1 MDLDLKTVNS
11 SPLDLPTVAIDKST
25 MGSRATA
32 IHRLSIGEIR
42 QSLKASSIDG
52 VFAAVFSNLTGGVLL
67 SNFLVNLKA
76 SSFEIGILAAIP
88 MLVNVVQP
96 FGAWLGDRSPS
107 RQRFCSSVYFPSRLV
122 WLFLLLGMGL
132 YARHSIDDRSMV
144 LWTMIVVALSHILGG
159 LGSPAWLS
167 WMAALVPR
175 QLRGRYFGIRNTA
188 SNLTSLI
195 VVAIAG
201 FWVANYPRGELEGFA
216 IALGVGIIAGII
228 SLICQWQMVDI
239 DPHGQFES
247 DPNTIE
253 GTSPPEH
260 SLAATIAAQSEFTIE
275 TIARDPHFHGFPIC
289 LGAWMFSLNLSAPFF
304 NLYLLQDLAI
314 DVSWVT
320 LYNSLTS
327 VANLA
332 LLIPFGRWSDRIG
345 NRIPLVGMGLI
356 MTVLPLLW
364 LGVGTNSLSLW
375 LFLPLLYILNGGASA
390 AIDLCI
396 NNLQIEIA
404 HEQHQAK
411 YFGITAAIT
420 GVSGALGT
428 VVGGTLAHMDMVG
441 GMTGLFAISSV
452 LRLLSMLPLL
462 LLKREGEQSLGQ
474 LFEFD
479 WLERFVDR
487 SDSAS

>member
-1 MDLDLKTVNS
+1 VDLDLKTVNS
-11 SPLDLPTVAIDKST
+11 IPLELHTIPISAVRSQT
-25 MGSRATA
+25 TA
-32 IHRLSIGEIR
+32 IQRLSTQEIR

-88 MLVNVVQP
+88 MVVNVVQP
-96 FGAWLGDRSPS
+96 FGAWLGDRSNS
-107 RQRFCSSVYFPSRLV
+107 RQRFCSSVYFPSRFV
-122 WLFLLLGMGL
+122 WLLLLLGIWL
-132 YARHSIDDRSMV
+132 YAQHSIDRRSMAI
-144 LWTMIVVALSHILGG
+144 WTMVVVAVSHILGG

-175 QLRGRYFGIRNTA
+175 KLRGRYFGIRNTA
-188 SNLTSLI
+188 ANLTSLI

-201 FWVANYPRGELEGFA
+201 FVVANYPRGELEGFA

-228 SLICQWQMVDI
+228 SLICQWQMVDV
-239 DPHGQFES
+239 DPHGQS
-247 DPNTIE
+247 IDMGTIE
-253 GTSPPEH
+253 DNSLPEH
-260 SLAATIAAQSEFTIE
+260 SVAATIAAQSESTIE

-289 LGAWMFSLNLSAPFF
+289 LGAWMFALNLSAPFF

-345 NRIPLVGMGLI
+345 NRIPLVGMGLV

-364 LGVGTNSLSLW
+364 LGVGTNPLSMW

-404 HEQHQAK
+404 HEQHRAK

-428 VVGGTLAHMDMVG
+428 VVGGALAHMDAVG

-462 LLKREGEQSLGQ
+462 LIQRQGERSIGQ
-474 LFEFD
+474 VFEFD
-479 WLERFVDR
+479 WLGRFIDR
-487 SDSAS
+487 SDSV